1 MFEEIASFYENYH
14 TEPWNESQDPA
25 SSPLSATTPSAVSEQ
40 AEQHQD
46 QHPEPITSLTESEQE
61 QPQPQDSSPSY
72 QSTPLTP
79 STPPLSTMPS
89 KTPSF
94 AFCGSFTGKEM
105 SAARWLKSFEHD
117 LTESRG
123 EDSPI
128 PPATFLHYLD
138 LLLREDAAVWA
149 ETNADA
155 IRLLNITSPTQTTV
169 DQFVSLFKQK
179 FPAKIV
185 ETAPV
190 TFDSELADL
199 RQQPDETIMTYYTR
213 TLNMM
218 QKYGATDRTLG
229 SMLTLAE
236 GSLLDTFLRAWVK
249 GLADQSVK
257 RKAAEGM
264 GDPNRSLRAVY
275 GLAEQAK
282 LINAE
287 IKRLFDEE
295 SKEDELSF
303 YRGLAEKNLST
314 QQLSSML
321 ATHHASRVGQARA
334 PAPASHQWS
343 VHEDTHVPNH
353 YSSHRQ
359 EPQPPPYRSEG
370 PTKAPT
376 YLAQNPS
383 RVNAGA
389 GQAQRPRRFQ
399 PVPSDLPDRKT
410 SNNSW
415 INGSKIYSRKEGVL
429 CVKCGHLGHTAKECE
444 ETSLPAWEQSYLKE
458 LVFGDAPRSSF
469 AAAGY
474 GEFDGQARPYGSRSN
489 SLSTGMYGGSS
500 SSEQTVYTPSSPSSK
515 MSGALSSSG
524 SNMVS
529 YGMAGLYRPEPEAG
543 ADSKALMTFY
553 GEGSGPNKRPHV
565 EEEAGPSQASQPTL
579 RGSQPAQAQQQP
591 GLDQGSFVQ
600 QPFQFQTMEPN
611 RTKRKGQRKAGK
623 KVEAQPLVGM
633 FNERI
638 GSYDQPVSIRAIL
651 QDIKFDI
658 SLMDFVAWS
667 PAAGREMK
675 RLVSKVPK
683 KRVPK
688 DKQPFYQFNPGVQQ
702 PFQPMQTVP
711 GVPGLPGM
719 PQQNQF
725 MPAGQPQQPYRA
737 SGGSSSLSASA
748 AEKNTR
754 FLATMGAVEKAWR
767 VPCSVTTPSGKEVN
781 VERRY
786 NQVDQGSEMSVVS
799 VGMVNHL
806 GLVKRSLAEVGFR
819 GLSMRTADHRET
831 LLLYW
836 ALLPITVADIKRE
849 VRCFVSPELTHTT
862 EAGEVEHLSIIL
874 GIPWLYSVDAK
885 FGIRDSTILIGD
897 VSVGETVRAIQGPQM
912 VFCKDHNLLMYPKS
926 IMAPHASV
934 KSESPPSSSSE
945 SSSSEE
951 DDLSDVEELP
961 LINRSEMGF

>member
-1 MFEEIASFYENYH
+1 
-14 TEPWNESQDPA
+14 
-25 SSPLSATTPSAVSEQ
+25 
-40 AEQHQD
+40 
-46 QHPEPITSLTESEQE
+46 
-61 QPQPQDSSPSY
+61 
-72 QSTPLTP
+72 
-79 STPPLSTMPS
+79 
-89 KTPSF
+89 
-94 AFCGSFTGKEM
+94 M

-117 LTESRG
+117 LSESRG
-123 EDSPI
+123 DDSPI

-149 ETNADA
+149 ETNTDA
-155 IRLLNITSPTQTTV
+155 IRLLNTVSPTQTII
-169 DQFVSLFKQK
+169 DQFISLFKQR

-218 QKYGATDRTLG
+218 QKYGATDRVPG
-229 SMLTLAE
+229 SVLTLAE

-249 GLADQSVK
+249 GLADQSIK

-264 GDPNRSLRAVY
+264 GDPSRSLRAVY

-321 ATHHASRVGQARA
+321 ATHHASRVGQA
-334 PAPASHQWS
+334 PAPASRQWS
-343 VHEDTHVPNH
+343 VHEDTHVPNR
-353 YSSHRQ
+353 YSPHRQ
-359 EPQPPPYRSEG
+359 EPQPSPYRPEG
-370 PTKAPT
+370 PARAPT

-383 RVNAGA
+383 KANAGPV
-389 GQAQRPRRFQ
+389 QRPRRFQ

-410 SNNSW
+410 SNNPW

-458 LVFGDAPRSSF
+458 IVFGDAPRSSF

-500 SSEQTVYTPSSPSSK
+500 SSDQTVYTPSSPSR
-515 MSGALSSSG
+515 MSGALSSSS

-529 YGMAGLYRPEPEAG
+529 YGLAGLDRTKLETG
-543 ADSKALMTFY
+543 ADSKALMTYY

-565 EEEAGPSQASQPTL
+565 DEEATTSQASQPTL
-579 RGSQPAQAQQQP
+579 QGSQPNQAQQQTQQQP
-591 GLDQGSFVQ
+591 GQDQGSFAQ
-600 QPFQFQTMEPN
+600 QPFQFQAMEPN
-611 RTKRKGQRKAGK
+611 RTKRKGQRKTGK
-623 KVEAQPLVGM
+623 KVEAQPLIGM
-633 FNERI
+633 FNEQL
-638 GSYDQPVSIRAIL
+638 GSYDQPVSVRAIL
-651 QDIKFDI
+651 QAIKFDI

-688 DKQPFYQFNPGVQQ
+688 DKQPIYQFNPIVQQ

-711 GVPGLPGM
+711 GM
-719 PQQNQF
+719 PQPNQF
-725 MPAGQPQQPYRA
+725 VPPYRA

-748 AEKNTR
+748 AAEKNTR
-754 FLATMGAVEKAWR
+754 FLATIGAVEKAWR
-767 VPCSVTTPSGKEVN
+767 VPCSVTTPSGKEVS
-781 VERRY
+781 VDRKY

-831 LLLYW
+831 LLQYW
-836 ALLPITVADIKRE
+836 ALLPITVSDIRRE

-897 VSVGETVRAIQGPQM
+897 ISIGETVRAIQGPQM

-934 KSESPPSSSSE
+934 ENESPPSSSSE

-961 LINRSEMGF
+961 ARTGLAGRDEMGF